1 MQKKIIAL
9 AVAGLVSGAAF
20 AQTNVTVYGI
30 MDMSYTYSKIGD
42 AKFSGMEAGGW
53 SGPRVGFKGEESLG
67 NGLKTIFTMEFGA
80 TDNNGGFGS
89 GLGSTRLAFV
99 GLDGKWGQVTAGKQY
114 APSGLY
120 LAGSNSNDVVS
131 VYPTNLLLGNSNVFT
146 TMSTGGTSRWD
157 NSIAYTTPN
166 WSGFNAKA
174 IYSFGENVR
183 DSYSDASTDG
193 SKFGIGGSY
202 SNGGLYL
209 TAIWQQ
215 VLDNNGKGPTG
226 IDYNVDGSKSW
237 AVGGAYDFKVVKVY
251 ANYIQEKFDGAAPFD
266 TSKDGKKHK
275 LWSAGV
281 SVPVS
286 AAGTLRAEYMEF
298 KADEL
303 KDNKAKGF
311 GIGYD
316 HNLSKRTRI
325 YTAFSHIKN
334 DDDMGWTYGKTNG
347 YNVGDNSTNFQVGLR
362 HAF

>member
-30 MDMSYTYSKIGD
+30 IDMSYTYSKMGD

-53 SGPRVGFKGEESLG
+53 SGPRIGFKGEESLG

-80 TDNNGGFGS
+80 SDNNLGTDK
-89 GLGSTRLAFV
+89 GLGNTRLAFV
-99 GLDGKWGQVTAGKQY
+99 GLDGKWGQVTAGQQY

-120 LAGSNSNDVVS
+120 LAGTNSNDVVS
-131 VYPTNLLLGNSNVFT
+131 VYPTNLLLGDKTVFT
-146 TMSTGGTSRWD
+146 TMSTGGTSRWG

-166 WSGFNAKA
+166 MSGFNGKV

-193 SKFGIGGSY
+193 SKWGIGGSY
-202 SNGGLYL
+202 TNGGLYL

-215 VLDNNGKGPTG
+215 VLDNNGTGPTG
-226 IDYNVDGSKSW
+226 IDYDVKGSKSW
-237 AVGGAYDFKVVKVY
+237 AVGGAYDFKVVKLY
-251 ANYIQEKFDGAAPFD
+251 ANYIEEKWDNGSPAFV
-266 TSKDGKKHK
+266 TNKDAKHK
-275 LWSAGV
+275 LYSVGISA
-281 SVPVS
+281 PVS

-298 KADEL
+298 KADEV

-311 GIGYD
+311 GVGYD

-325 YTAFSHIKN
+325 YAAASYIKN
-334 DDDMGWTYGKTNG
+334 DDDIGWSYNKTVG
-347 YNVGDNSTNFQVGLR
+347 YNWGDNSTNVQVGLR

>member
-30 MDMSYTYSKIGD
+30 MDMSYTYSKMGD

-53 SGPRVGFKGEESLG
+53 SGPRVGFRGEESLG
-67 NGLKTIFTMEFGA
+67 NGLKTIFNMEFGA
-80 TDNNGGFGS
+80 GDNGGFSS
-89 GLGSTRLAFV
+89 GLNSTRLAFV

-120 LAGSNSNDVVS
+120 LAGTNSNDVVS
-131 VYPTNLLLGNSNVFT
+131 VYPTNLLLGNSAIFT

-166 WSGFNAKA
+166 LSGFNGKV

-183 DSYSDASTDG
+183 DSYSDASTNG

-202 SNGGLYL
+202 ANGGLYL

-215 VLDNNGKGPTG
+215 ILDNDGKDPYGFE
-226 IDYNVDGSKSW
+226 YNVDGSKSW
-237 AVGGAYDFKVVKVY
+237 AVGGAYDFKVAKIY
-251 ANYIQEKFDGAAPFD
+251 ANYIQEKFDGGAPFN
-266 TSKDGKKHK
+266 TSKDGKHK
-275 LWSAGV
+275 LYSVGV

-303 KDNKAKGF
+303 KDNKSKGF

-334 DDDMGWTYGKTNG
+334 DDDMAWSYSKTIFEDGK
-347 YNVGDNSTNFQVGLR
+347 NSTNFQVGLR

>member
-30 MDMSYTYSKIGD
+30 MDMSYTYSKMGD
-42 AKFSGMEAGGW
+42 AKFSGMESGGW
-53 SGPRVGFKGEESLG
+53 SGPRIGFKGEEALG

-80 TDNNGGFGS
+80 DDNS
-89 GLGSTRLAFV
+89 GLNSTRLAFV
-99 GLDGKWGQVTAGKQY
+99 GLDGNWGQVTAGKQY

-131 VYPTNLLLGNSNVFT
+131 VYPTNLMLGNKMNGKYVYS

-166 WSGFNAKA
+166 LSGFNGRV
-174 IYSFGENVR
+174 IYSFGENIR
-183 DSYSDASTDG
+183 DSYSDATTDA
-193 SKFGIGGSY
+193 SKWGIGGSY
-202 SNGGLYL
+202 ANGGLYL
-209 TAIWQQ
+209 TAIYQQ
-215 VLDNNGKGPTG
+215 VLDNNGKTPAGL
-226 IDYNVDGSKSW
+226 DVDVNGSKSW
-237 AVGGAYDFKVVKVY
+237 AVGGAYDFKVVKLY
-251 ANYIQEKFDGAAPFD
+251 ANYIQEKFD
-266 TSKDGKKHK
+266 DGSVISQNGNDGKHK
-275 LWSAGV
+275 LWAAGV

-303 KDNKAKGF
+303 KKNKAKGF

-316 HNLSKRTRI
+316 HNLSKRTLI
-325 YTAFSHIKN
+325 YTAYSHIDN
-334 DDDMGWTYGKTNG
+334 DKQMDWTYSKTSG
-347 YNVGDNSTNFQVGLR
+347 YDVGSNSDNFQIGIR